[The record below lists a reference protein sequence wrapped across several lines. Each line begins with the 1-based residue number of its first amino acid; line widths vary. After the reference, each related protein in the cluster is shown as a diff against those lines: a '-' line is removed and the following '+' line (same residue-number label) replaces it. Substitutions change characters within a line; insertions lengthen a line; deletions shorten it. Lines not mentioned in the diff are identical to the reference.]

1 MISRSGIQLLA
12 RCLLGPRHCA
22 IAIVVVDVSP
32 STTLV
37 NAWLSFSV
45 GWLAGCS
52 LASESARP

>member
-1 MISRSGIQLLA
+1 MISRSGMRLLA

-37 NAWLSFSV
+37 RRMALILGGVAGSSF
-45 GWLAGCS
+45 
-52 LASESARP
+52 ASESARP